1 MKENLMK
8 EFALATI
15 DKVQE
20 MKEAAK
26 KAGLYLS
33 VDVNLATESQYVSIF
48 ELDANGEIKTPSI
61 FFRPGYFMDKPG
73 CKKFASHLQEAA
85 DLIANYNKENREH
98 LEKEV
103 ADLAEQLKNKRAA
116 LRKAKKGGAK

>member
-1 MKENLMK
+1 MK

-26 KAGLYLS
+26 KAGLQLS
-33 VDVNLATESQYVSIF
+33 VEVNLATESHYISIY
-48 ELDANGEIKTPSI
+48 ELEADGKIKTPSI
-61 FFRPGYFMDKPG
+61 FYRSGYFMDKPG
-73 CKKFASHLQEAA
+73 CKKFAAHLQEAA
-85 DLIANYNKENREH
+85 ELIANYNKESREH

-116 LRKAKKGGAK
+116 LRKAKKEDLV